1 MKILVTGG
9 LGYIGSQ
16 MVATLLA
23 GGHAV
28 VVFDRAP
35 PHPLQS
41 VPERIVVRGDLA
53 DSPALNALFAAH
65 RFDAV
70 MHFAGSIQVGE
81 SMLRPELYYANNVA
95 ATITLLECMARHG
108 CRKMVFSSSAA
119 VFGEPQYLP
128 IDEQHPIAPLSPYG
142 ASKAMVERMLADL
155 FVAHG
160 LSSVSLR
167 YFNAAGAA
175 PDASHGEC
183 HDPETHLIPLVLQVA
198 SGRRPAI
205 GIFGTDFDTSDGTC
219 IRDYV
224 HICDLCD
231 AHLLALAYL
240 DSNKG
245 AHAFNLGNGSG
256 HSVREIIDAAR
267 RISGQAIAVVDRER
281 RAGDPARLVAASE
294 LARQALGWRPRF
306 TDINAIIGH
315 AWAWEQVLCVGRED
329 FRMSVG

>member
-16 MVATLLA
+16 MIATLLA

-41 VPERIVVRGDLA
+41 VPDRIVVRGDLA
-53 DSPALNALFAAH
+53 DAPALDALFAAH

-81 SMLRPELYYANNVA
+81 SVRLPGLYYANNVG
-95 ATITLLECMARHG
+95 ATLTLLETMVRHG
-108 CRKMVFSSSAA
+108 CLRLVFSSSAA
-119 VFGEPQYLP
+119 VFGEPQYVP
-128 IDEQHPIAPLSPYG
+128 IDEAHPIAPLSPYG
-142 ASKAMVERMLADL
+142 ASKAMVERILADL
-155 FVAHG
+155 FAAHG

-175 PDASHGEC
+175 PDGSHGEA
-183 HDPETHLIPLVLQVA
+183 HEPETHLIPLVLRAA
-198 SGRRPAI
+198 SGRRPSI
-205 GIFGTDFDTSDGTC
+205 GIFGTDFDTPDGTC

-231 AHLLALAYL
+231 AHLLALDHL
-240 DSNKG
+240 GRSPG
-245 AHAFNLGNGSG
+245 THAFNLGNGDG
-256 HSVREIIDAAR
+256 HSVREIVEVVR
-267 RISGQAIAVVDRER
+267 RVTGRAIAVASNPR
-281 RAGDPARLVAASE
+281 RDGDPARLVATSE
-294 LARQALGWRPRF
+294 RARSVLGWTPRF
-306 TDINAIIGH
+306 ACIEAIISH
-315 AWAWEQVLCVGRED
+315 AWAWEQALCRQAGHH
-329 FRMSVG
+329 

>member
-23 GGHAV
+23 AGHTV

-35 PHPLQS
+35 PHPLLS
-41 VPERIVVRGDLA
+41 VPESIVVRGDLGDA
-53 DSPALNALFAAH
+53 AALEALFAAH

-81 SMLRPELYYANNVA
+81 SVRLPGLYYANNVA
-95 ATITLLECMARHG
+95 ATLKLLDAMVRHG
-108 CRKMVFSSSAA
+108 CLRFVFSSSAA
-119 VFGEPQYLP
+119 VYGEPRYVP
-128 IDEQHPIAPLSPYG
+128 IDEEHPIAPLSPYG
-142 ASKAMVERMLADL
+142 ASKAMVERMLADM

-183 HDPETHLIPLVLQVA
+183 HEPETHLIPLVLQAA

-205 GIFGTDFDTSDGTC
+205 GIFGDDFDTPDGTC
-219 IRDYV
+219 IRDYI

-231 AHLLALAYL
+231 AHLLALRHMG
-240 DSNKG
+240 DHPG
-245 AHAFNLGNGSG
+245 AHAFNLGNGAG
-256 HSVREIIDAAR
+256 HSVREIVEAAR
-267 RISGQAIAVVDRER
+267 RVTGRPIAVEAHGR
-281 RAGDPARLVAASE
+281 RTGDPARLVAAGE
-294 LARQALGWRPRF
+294 FARSKLGWQPRF
-306 TDINAIIGH
+306 AEIETIVGH
-315 AWAWEQVLCVGRED
+315 AWAWERTLCRALGR
-329 FRMSVG
+329 